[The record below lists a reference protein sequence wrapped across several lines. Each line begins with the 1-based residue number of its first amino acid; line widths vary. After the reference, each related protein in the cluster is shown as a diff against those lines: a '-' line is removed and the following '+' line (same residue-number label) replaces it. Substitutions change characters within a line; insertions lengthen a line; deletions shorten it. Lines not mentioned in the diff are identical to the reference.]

1 MKPFTVLGLSQ
12 KKLFCS
18 YSYFILFLL
27 SLKILDYIIYVSYS
41 EDQG

>member
-12 KKLFCS
+12 KNLFCR

-27 SLKILDYIIYVSYS
+27 SLKNLDYIIYVSYS